1 MRLFETK
8 QEDAVTDT
16 QPNLVLEHLRH
27 IRGQVDGMRS
37 DLDTLV
43 VRMGAF
49 ERVLSGSYVNDVNQN
64 GEIDRLKS
72 RVDRIERRLELTEP
86 S

>member
-1 MRLFETK
+1 M
-8 QEDAVTDT
+8 TDT
-16 QPNLVLEHLRH
+16 QTHLVLEHLRH
-27 IRGQVDGMRS
+27 IRKQVDATNVNVE
-37 DLDTLV
+37 TLV
-43 VRMGAF
+43 LRVGAV